1 MSYRTEKQLSLL
13 YPLIIGTSVSCCIT
27 SAMAWNHWKYVLNIC
42 PLTNCGCF
50 LYGRSTYN
58 MFEGGHISYCHFA
71 TYGLIIPLV
80 LSIFYGIYH
89 GYRICMGTA
98 KRKSAATTLRQRLIF
113 IGFLVNFNKTIIL
126 DQEI

>member
-71 TYGLIIPLV
+71 TYGLIIPLI
-80 LSIFYGIYH
+80 LSISYGIYH

-98 KRKSAATTLRQRLIF
+98 KRKSAATTLRQRFSF
-113 IGFLVNFNKTIIL
+113 IGFLTYLFLKPSF
-126 DQEI
+126 